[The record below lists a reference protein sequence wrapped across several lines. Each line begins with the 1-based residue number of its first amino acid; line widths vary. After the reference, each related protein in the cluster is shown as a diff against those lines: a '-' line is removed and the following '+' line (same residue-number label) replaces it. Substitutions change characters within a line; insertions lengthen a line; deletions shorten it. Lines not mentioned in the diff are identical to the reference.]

1 MRRSILEDVLVSC
14 GELTREQLTSAAAR
28 RSSDCRTLAEAL
40 AEQGL
45 LSERRLAE
53 ILENELGIE
62 TVDLASV
69 RIAPSMAELLPVE
82 AARRLRVVPIEAHR
96 GELIIA
102 AADPLD
108 TEALEEVRRIT
119 GMQTTPRLA
128 QADDI
133 GLAISALYGSAGT
146 SRALADMQ
154 LQAGSA
160 PAEAEPRRVFS
171 LDADG
176 EAPAVRFVS
185 SVIKRAVLQS
195 ASDIHIEPHSNE
207 LAVRMRIDGRLR
219 DVLSAPEGVKRTV
232 VSRIKVMAG
241 MDIAEH
247 RVPQDGRASVSV
259 GGEVTDLRISVIPTI
274 HGEKAVIRLL
284 SRSSKLLE
292 PEAIGLSG
300 RELEQYKALLHG
312 GSGMVL
318 LCGPTGSGKTTTMYA
333 MLRELG
339 TPEVNTVTL
348 EDPVEYSLAGVNQ
361 VQINEKTGMTFAA
374 GLRAV
379 LRQDPDIIAVGE
391 IRDGET
397 AEIAMRAALT
407 GHTVLSTVHTRSAV
421 DAIDR
426 LLDIGVEPYIIASA
440 LRGVIS
446 QRLVRRICPACR
458 ETRPTSPEELAA
470 LRLPPETKL
479 WRGRGCP
486 RCGGT
491 GYAGRIGCFEI
502 LTLTDETRR
511 LIARAAPRAELLAAV
526 RASGFTLMRESA
538 LRLAA
543 SGVTTIEEAMRA
555 AADVV

>member
-1 MRRSILEDVLVSC
+1 MGKSMLEDVLVSC
-14 GELTREQLTSAAAR
+14 GELTREQLASAAAR
-28 RSSDCRTLAEAL
+28 RSADCRTLAEAL

-82 AARRLRVVPIEAHR
+82 AARRLRVVPIETHR

-108 TEALEEVRRIT
+108 IDALAEVRRIT

-133 GLAISALYGSAGT
+133 ELAISALYGSAGT

-154 LQAGSA
+154 MQASSA

-195 ASDIHIEPHSNE
+195 ASDIHIEPHRNE

-219 DVLSAPEGVKRTV
+219 DVLSAPESVKRTV

-284 SRSSKLLE
+284 GRSSKLLE

-300 RELEQYKALLHG
+300 RELEQYRALLHG

-458 ETRPTSPEELAA
+458 EMRPTLPEELAA

-479 WRGRGCP
+479 WQGRGCP

-526 RASGFTLMRESA
+526 RTSGFTPMRKSA

>member
-1 MRRSILEDVLVSC
+1 MGKSMLEDVLVSC
-14 GELTREQLTSAAAR
+14 GELTREQLASAAAR
-28 RSSDCRTLAEAL
+28 RSADCRTLAEAL

-82 AARRLRVVPIEAHR
+82 AARRLRVVPIETHR

-102 AADPLD
+102 ATDPLD
-108 TEALEEVRRIT
+108 IDALAEVRRIT

-154 LQAGSA
+154 LQASSA

-171 LDADG
+171 LDAEG

-195 ASDIHIEPHSNE
+195 ASDIHIEPHRNE

-219 DVLSAPEGVKRTV
+219 DVLSAPESVKRTV

-284 SRSSKLLE
+284 GRSSKLLE

-300 RELEQYKALLHG
+300 RELEQYRALLHG

-333 MLRELG
+333 MLRELS

-458 ETRPTSPEELAA
+458 EMCPTSPEELAA

-526 RASGFTLMRESA
+526 RAAGFTPMRESA
-538 LRLAA
+538 LRLAV

>member
-1 MRRSILEDVLVSC
+1 MGKSMLEDVLVSC
-14 GELTREQLTSAAAR
+14 GELTREQLASAAAR
-28 RSSDCRTLAEAL
+28 RSADCRTLAEAL

-62 TVDLASV
+62 TVDLSSV

-82 AARRLRVVPIEAHR
+82 AARRLRVVPIETHR

-108 TEALEEVRRIT
+108 IDALAEVRRIT

-133 GLAISALYGSAGT
+133 ELAISALYGSAGT

-154 LQAGSA
+154 MQASSA

-195 ASDIHIEPHSNE
+195 ASDIHIEPHRNE

-219 DVLSAPEGVKRTV
+219 DVLSAPESVKRTV

-284 SRSSKLLE
+284 GRSNKLLE

-300 RELEQYKALLHG
+300 RELEQYKALLHS

-318 LCGPTGSGKTTTMYA
+318 LCGPTGSGKTTTMYT

-339 TPEVNTVTL
+339 TPEVNTVTP

-361 VQINEKTGMTFAA
+361 VQISEKTGMTFAA

-458 ETRPTSPEELAA
+458 EMRPTLPEELAA

-479 WRGRGCP
+479 WQGRGCP

-502 LTLTDETRR
+502 LTLTDEARR
-511 LIARAAPRAELLAAV
+511 LIVRAAPRSELLAAV
-526 RASGFTLMRESA
+526 RASGFTPMRESA

>member
-1 MRRSILEDVLVSC
+1 MGKSMLEDVLVSC
-14 GELTREQLTSAAAR
+14 GELTREQLASATAR

-82 AARRLRVVPIEAHR
+82 AARRLRVVPIETHR

-108 TEALEEVRRIT
+108 IDALAEVRRIT
-119 GMQTTPRLA
+119 GMQTTPRLV

-133 GLAISALYGSAGT
+133 ELAISALYGSAGT

-154 LQAGSA
+154 MQASSA
-160 PAEAEPRRVFS
+160 PTEAEPRRVFS

-176 EAPAVRFVS
+176 EAPVVRFVS

-195 ASDIHIEPHSNE
+195 ASDIHIEPHRNE

-284 SRSSKLLE
+284 GRSSKLLE
-292 PEAIGLSG
+292 PETIGLSG
-300 RELEQYKALLHG
+300 RELEQYRVLLHG

-421 DAIDR
+421 DAIDH

-458 ETRPTSPEELAA
+458 EMRPTSPEELAA

-479 WRGRGCP
+479 WQGRGCP
-486 RCGGT
+486 RCGDT

-502 LTLTDETRR
+502 LTLTDEARR
-511 LIARAAPRAELLAAV
+511 LIVRAAPRSELLAAV
-526 RASGFTLMRESA
+526 RTSGFTPMRESA

-543 SGVTTIEEAMRA
+543 SGVTIIEEAMRV

>member
-1 MRRSILEDVLVSC
+1 MGKSMLEDVLVSC
-14 GELTREQLTSAAAR
+14 GELTREQITSAAAR
-28 RSSDCRTLAEAL
+28 RNADCRTLAEAL

-82 AARRLRVVPIEAHR
+82 AARRLRVVPIETHR

-108 TEALEEVRRIT
+108 IDALAEVRRIT

-154 LQAGSA
+154 LQASSA

-171 LDADG
+171 LDAEG

-195 ASDIHIEPHSNE
+195 ASDIHIEPHRNE

-284 SRSSKLLE
+284 GRSSKLLE

-300 RELEQYKALLHG
+300 RELEQYRALLHG

-421 DAIDR
+421 DVVDR

-458 ETRPTSPEELAA
+458 EMRPTLPEELAA
-470 LRLPPETKL
+470 LRLQPETQL

-491 GYAGRIGCFEI
+491 G
-502 LTLTDETRR
+502 
-511 LIARAAPRAELLAAV
+511 
-526 RASGFTLMRESA
+526 
-538 LRLAA
+538 
-543 SGVTTIEEAMRA
+543 
-555 AADVV
+555 

>member
-1 MRRSILEDVLVSC
+1 MGKSMLEDVLVSC
-14 GELTREQLTSAAAR
+14 GELTREQLASAAAR
-28 RSSDCRTLAEAL
+28 RSADCRTLAEAL

-62 TVDLASV
+62 TVDLSSV
-69 RIAPSMAELLPVE
+69 RIAPSMAELLPAE
-82 AARRLRVVPIEAHR
+82 AARRLRVVPIETHR

-108 TEALEEVRRIT
+108 IDALAEVRRIT

-133 GLAISALYGSAGT
+133 ELAISALYGSAGT

-154 LQAGSA
+154 MQASSA

-195 ASDIHIEPHSNE
+195 ASDIHIEPHRNE

-219 DVLSAPEGVKRTV
+219 DVLSAPESVKRTV

-259 GGEVTDLRISVIPTI
+259 GGEVADLRISVIPTI

-284 SRSSKLLE
+284 GRSNKLLE

-300 RELEQYKALLHG
+300 RELEQYKALLHS

-318 LCGPTGSGKTTTMYA
+318 LCGPTGSGKTTTMYT

-361 VQINEKTGMTFAA
+361 VQISEKTGMTFAA

-458 ETRPTSPEELAA
+458 EMRPTLPEELAA

-479 WRGRGCP
+479 WQGRGCP

-502 LTLTDETRR
+502 LTLTDEARR
-511 LIARAAPRAELLAAV
+511 LIVRAAPRSELLAAV
-526 RASGFTLMRESA
+526 RASGFTPMRESA

>member
-1 MRRSILEDVLVSC
+1 MGKSMLEDVLVSC
-14 GELTREQLTSAAAR
+14 GELTREQLTSAAAC
-28 RSSDCRTLAEAL
+28 RSADCRTLAEAL

-82 AARRLRVVPIEAHR
+82 AARRLRVVPIETHR

-108 TEALEEVRRIT
+108 IDALAEVRRIT

-154 LQAGSA
+154 LQASSA

-171 LDADG
+171 LDAEG

-195 ASDIHIEPHSNE
+195 ASDIHIEPHRNE

-259 GGEVTDLRISVIPTI
+259 GGEVTDLRISIVPTI

-284 SRSSKLLE
+284 GRSSKLLE

-300 RELEQYKALLHG
+300 RELEQYRALLHG

-458 ETRPTSPEELAA
+458 EMRPTLPEKLAA
-470 LRLPPETKL
+470 LRLPPETQL

-526 RASGFTLMRESA
+526 RAAGFTPMRESA

-543 SGVTTIEEAMRA
+543 SGVTTIEEAMSA

>member
-1 MRRSILEDVLVSC
+1 MGKSMLEDVLVSC
-14 GELTREQLTSAAAR
+14 GELTREQLASAAAR
-28 RSSDCRTLAEAL
+28 RSADCRTLAEAL

-45 LSERRLAE
+45 LSERRLEE

-82 AARRLRVVPIEAHR
+82 AARRLRVVPIETHR

-108 TEALEEVRRIT
+108 IDALAEVRRIT

-154 LQAGSA
+154 LQASSA

-171 LDADG
+171 LDAEG

-195 ASDIHIEPHSNE
+195 ASDIHIEPHRNE

-219 DVLSAPEGVKRTV
+219 DVLSAPESVKRTV

-284 SRSSKLLE
+284 GRSSKLLE

-300 RELEQYKALLHG
+300 RELEQYRTLLHG

-458 ETRPTSPEELAA
+458 EMRPTSSEELAA
-470 LRLPPETKL
+470 LRLPPETKR
-479 WRGRGCP
+479 WRGRGFP
-486 RCGGT
+486 RGGGT

-526 RASGFTLMRESA
+526 RAAGFTPMRESA

>member
-1 MRRSILEDVLVSC
+1 MGKSMLEDVLVSC
-14 GELTREQLTSAAAR
+14 GELTREQLASAAAR
-28 RSSDCRTLAEAL
+28 RSADCRTLAEAL

-62 TVDLASV
+62 TVDLSSV
-69 RIAPSMAELLPVE
+69 RIAPPMAELLPVE
-82 AARRLRVVPIEAHR
+82 AARRLRVVPIETHR

-108 TEALEEVRRIT
+108 IDALAEVRRIT

-154 LQAGSA
+154 LQASSA

-171 LDADG
+171 LDVEG

-195 ASDIHIEPHSNE
+195 ASDIHIEPHRNE

-219 DVLSAPEGVKRTV
+219 DVLSAPESVKRTV

-284 SRSSKLLE
+284 GRSSKLLE
-292 PEAIGLSG
+292 PETIGLSG
-300 RELEQYKALLHG
+300 RELEQYKTLLHG

-458 ETRPTSPEELAA
+458 EMRPTSPEELAA

-502 LTLTDETRR
+502 LTLTEETRR
-511 LIARAAPRAELLAAV
+511 LIARAAPRAELLTAV
-526 RASGFTLMRESA
+526 RAAGFTPMRESA

>member
-1 MRRSILEDVLVSC
+1 MGKSMLEDVLVSC

-28 RSSDCRTLAEAL
+28 RSADCRTLAEAL

-45 LSERRLAE
+45 LSKRRLAE

-62 TVDLASV
+62 SVDLASV

-82 AARRLRVVPIEAHR
+82 AARRLRVVPIETHR

-108 TEALEEVRRIT
+108 IDALAEVRRIT

-154 LQAGSA
+154 LQASSA

-171 LDADG
+171 LDAEG

-195 ASDIHIEPHSNE
+195 ASDIHIEPHRNE

-219 DVLSAPEGVKRTV
+219 DVLSAPESVKRTV

-284 SRSSKLLE
+284 GRSSKLLE
-292 PEAIGLSG
+292 PETIGLSG
-300 RELEQYKALLHG
+300 RELEQYRALLHG

-458 ETRPTSPEELAA
+458 EMRPTLPEELAA
-470 LRLPPETKL
+470 LRLPPETQL

-502 LTLTDETRR
+502 LTLTEETRR

-526 RASGFTLMRESA
+526 RAAGFTPMRKSA

>member
-1 MRRSILEDVLVSC
+1 MGKPMLEDVLVSC
-14 GELTREQLTSAAAR
+14 GELTREQLASAAAR
-28 RSSDCRTLAEAL
+28 RSADCWTLAEAL

-62 TVDLASV
+62 TVDLTSV

-82 AARRLRVVPIEAHR
+82 AARRLRVVPIETHR

-108 TEALEEVRRIT
+108 IDALAEVRRIT

-146 SRALADMQ
+146 SCALADMQ
-154 LQAGSA
+154 LQASSA

-171 LDADG
+171 LDVEG

-195 ASDIHIEPHSNE
+195 ASDIHIEPHRNE
-207 LAVRMRIDGRLR
+207 LAVRMRIDSRLR
-219 DVLSAPEGVKRTV
+219 DVLSAPESVKRTV

-274 HGEKAVIRLL
+274 HGEKAVIHLL
-284 SRSSKLLE
+284 GRSSKLLE
-292 PEAIGLSG
+292 PETIGLSG
-300 RELEQYKALLHG
+300 RELEQYRALLHG

-458 ETRPTSPEELAA
+458 EMRPTLPEELAA

-502 LTLTDETRR
+502 LTLTDEARR

-526 RASGFTLMRESA
+526 RAAGFTPMRESA
-538 LRLAA
+538 LRLAT